1 MPEVPVVLL
10 YLALG
15 IAASLLAA
23 YAWSR
28 RYYRSSRPFT
38 LLMGALAYWC
48 SARAL
53 AIADPSFE
61 GTVFWALMQV
71 GGIALIMPAWL
82 LLALSYTGQRW
93 RRHLPVLTAIF
104 VPAAVFFV
112 LAMSNSLHRLWWTQV
127 VPDTSRGFM
136 WVQSTWGPVF
146 WMHTIY
152 AYGCFIVS
160 VAFLARAAAQAP
172 APERRLAWLMLIAS
186 LIPTLGNAAYL
197 AGARPIG
204 PDDPTPIL
212 LFFSGLIA
220 LPATVHSRVVD
231 LAPLVAREA
240 LAALPDGII
249 VLDNNQRVAEING
262 AAAGMLG
269 TDERTALGRALAAL
283 LNGSPLGVAL
293 RPVLGDLRQPSTHL
307 ASYTEKDKHTIEVR
321 VRPLKAAN
329 GAVAGALLLLRD
341 VSERVN
347 AEQSR
352 AQHLA
357 ELSLINR
364 VARVTNTAPDAEGLV
379 RAAAATIAAAGVWDR
394 VTVGLLAPDGRRL
407 DVVAD
412 IGSEGQG
419 RGYEGQSIDGA
430 EGEALIALLRSGES
444 HLLDLSDPATAGS
457 VLGRAVANEGI
468 GQLLL
473 VPLFHQRAP
482 LGMLALGTIT
492 LQPGSAALPRVAE
505 TIGELITD
513 AVVRARLY
521 DEVRQADRL
530 KTSFLASVSH
540 ELRNPLTSI
549 IGYIELF
556 RRGIYGTLDERFTE
570 PLRYMH
576 LSSTTLLRMINDIL
590 DFTRAEAGHL
600 HVEIQ
605 PVNVRHVV
613 ANVIGQLQPQI
624 RERGLAFELDIAPD
638 LPLAQGNKARLEQ
651 IVTNLLSNAI
661 KFTEQGQI
669 SVRACRANDRV
680 RLSVTDTGIGIAS
693 EHLEVIFQEFRRV
706 ETADRR
712 VNGAGLGLA
721 ISRRLV
727 ELMGGTINVESA
739 LGRGSTFTVELPVAQ
754 AQVAPAPAHALE
766 HTDTKS
772 GGAQAPPEQERA
784 VAGIINVEGA

>member
-1 MPEVPVVLL
+1 MPEGPFVAL
-10 YLALG
+10 YLTLA

-23 YAWSR
+23 YAWRR

-82 LLALSYTGQRW
+82 LLALAYSGQRW

-112 LAMSNSLHRLWWTQV
+112 LAMSNSLHQLWWTDV
-127 VPDTSRGFM
+127 APDTSRGFV
-136 WVQSTWGPVF
+136 WLQPTWGPVF
-146 WMHTIY
+146 WVHTVY
-152 AYGCFIVS
+152 AYCCFIVS
-160 VAFLARAAAQAP
+160 VALLARAAARAP
-172 APERRLAWLMLIAS
+172 APQRRLAWLMLIAS
-186 LIPTLGNAAYL
+186 LVPTAGNVAYL

-212 LFFSGLIA
+212 LFFSGLIV
-220 LPATVHSRVVD
+220 LYTTVHSRVVD
-231 LAPLVAREA
+231 LEPLVAREA

-249 VLDNNQRVAEING
+249 VLDNDRRVAEING
-262 AAAGMLG
+262 AAADMLG
-269 TDERTALGRALAAL
+269 TDERAAVGRSLPALLEGKPLGTALQPIL
-283 LNGSPLGVAL
+283 GSLC
-293 RPVLGDLRQPSTHL
+293 QTSTHL
-307 ASYTEKDKHTIEVR
+307 ASYTEKDTRTIEVR
-321 VRPLKAAN
+321 LRPLKAAN

-341 VSERVN
+341 VSERMR

-352 AQHLA
+352 VQHLA

-394 VTVGLLAPDGRRL
+394 VTVGLLAPDGARF

-412 IGSEGQG
+412 ITANQG

-430 EGEALIALLRSGES
+430 EAQALIAMLRSGES
-444 HLLDLSDPATAGS
+444 HLLDLSDPVTAAS
-457 VLGRAVANEGI
+457 TLGRAIASEGI
-468 GQLLL
+468 QRLLL

-482 LGMLALGTIT
+482 LGMLALGTST
-492 LQPGSAALPRVAE
+492 AQPGSAALPRVAE

-549 IGYIELF
+549 IGYIEMF
-556 RRGIYGTLDERFTE
+556 RRGVYGPLDERFTE
-570 PLRYMH
+570 PLQYMH
-576 LSSTTLLRMINDIL
+576 MSSTTLLRMINDIL

-600 HVEIQ
+600 HVEVQ
-605 PVNVRHVV
+605 PVNMRHVV

-624 RERGLAFELDIAPD
+624 RERGLAFELEIAPD
-638 LPLAQGNKARLEQ
+638 LPLVQGNKTRLEQ

-669 SVRACRANDRV
+669 TVRACRANDRV
-680 RLSVTDTGIGIAS
+680 RLSVADTGIGIAP
-693 EHLEVIFQEFRRV
+693 EHLEMIFQEFRRV
-706 ETADRR
+706 ETPARQ
-712 VNGAGLGLA
+712 VSGAGLGLA

-727 ELMGGTINVESA
+727 ELMGGTISVESA
-739 LGRGSTFTVELPVAQ
+739 PGRGSTFTIELPM
-754 AQVAPAPAHALE
+754 AQVSPMASRGLE
-766 HTDTKS
+766 GTANQT
-772 GGAQAPPEQERA
+772 GGASAPPEQERA
-784 VAGIINVEGA
+784 VAG

>member
-1 MPEVPVVLL
+1 MPEVPIVLL
-10 YLALG
+10 YLVLAITAG
-15 IAASLLAA
+15 LLAA
-23 YAWSR
+23 YAWRR

-71 GGIALIMPAWL
+71 GGITLIMPAWL

-112 LAMSNSLHRLWWTQV
+112 LAMSNSLHQLWWTEV
-127 VPDTSRGFM
+127 APDTSRGFM
-136 WVQSTWGPVF
+136 WLKPGWGPVF
-146 WMHTIY
+146 WAHTVY
-152 AYGCFIVS
+152 AYCCFAVS
-160 VAFLARAAAQAP
+160 VAFLTRAATRAP
-172 APERRLAWLMLIAS
+172 APEGRLAWLVLLAS
-186 LIPTLGNAAYL
+186 LIPTAGNVAYL

-212 LFFSGLIA
+212 LLFSGLIT
-220 LPATVHSRVVD
+220 LYATVHSRVID
-231 LAPLVAREA
+231 LEPLVAREA
-240 LAALPDGII
+240 LAALPDGIV
-249 VLDNNQRVAEING
+249 VLDNARCVAEING
-262 AAAGMLG
+262 AAADMLG
-269 TDERTALGRALAAL
+269 TEPRAAVGRPLPAL
-283 LNGSPLGVAL
+283 LEGRPLGVAL
-293 RPVLGDLRQPSTHL
+293 RPVLGNLSQPLTHL
-307 ASYTEKDKHTIEVR
+307 ASYTETETITIEVR
-321 VRPLKAAN
+321 IRPLKATN

-341 VSERVN
+341 VSERVHV
-347 AEQSR
+347 EQSR
-352 AQHLA
+352 TQHLA

-364 VARVTNTAPDAEGLV
+364 VARATNTAPDAEGLV
-379 RAAAATIAAAGVWDR
+379 RAAAAAIAAAGVWER
-394 VTVGLLAPDGRRL
+394 VTVGLLTPDGARL

-412 IGSEGQG
+412 IAAEGEG
-419 RGYEGQSIDGA
+419 RGYEGQAIDGA
-430 EGEALIALLRSGES
+430 EGEALIAMLRSSES
-444 HLLDLSDPATAGS
+444 HILDLSDPVTAAS
-457 VLGRAVANEGI
+457 PLGRAVAGEGI
-468 GQLLL
+468 GRLLL
-473 VPLFHQRAP
+473 VPLFHQGAP
-482 LGMLALGTIT
+482 LGMLALGAIAS
-492 LQPGSAALPRVAE
+492 QPDSAALLRVAE

-556 RRGIYGTLDERFTE
+556 RRGIYGSLDERFTE

-600 HVEIQ
+600 HVEVQ

-624 RERGLAFELDIAPD
+624 RERGLVFELDITPN

-651 IVTNLLSNAI
+651 VVTNLLGNAI
-661 KFTEQGQI
+661 KFTEQGRI
-669 SVRACRANDRV
+669 TVRACRANDRV
-680 RLSVTDTGIGIAS
+680 RLSITDTGIGIAP

-739 LGRGSTFTVELPVAQ
+739 LGRGSTFTIELPMAQ
-754 AQVAPAPAHALE
+754 AAPTPAHSLE
-766 HTDTKS
+766 KTETKS
-772 GGAQAPPEQERA
+772 SGACAPPEQERA
-784 VAGIINVEGA
+784 IAG

>member
-1 MPEVPVVLL
+1 MSEVPFVTL
-10 YLALG
+10 YLVLA

-38 LLMGALAYWC
+38 LLMGALAFWC
-48 SARAL
+48 SARTL

-61 GTVFWALMQV
+61 GTVFWALLQV
-71 GGIALIMPAWL
+71 GGIVLIMPAWL
-82 LLALSYTGQRW
+82 LLALSYTGQQW

-112 LAMSNSLHRLWWTQV
+112 LAMSNSLHRFWWIDV

-136 WVQSTWGPVF
+136 WLRPTWGPMF
-146 WMHTIY
+146 WAHSVY
-152 AYGCFIVS
+152 AYCCFAAS
-160 VAFLARAAAQAP
+160 LAFLTQAAVRAP
-172 APERRLAWLMLIAS
+172 AQERRLAWLVLFAS
-186 LIPTLGNAAYL
+186 LLPAAGNIAYL

-204 PDDPTPIL
+204 LDDPTPIL

-220 LPATVHSRVVD
+220 FYATVRSRIVD

-249 VLDNNQRVAEING
+249 VLDNEQRVAEING
-262 AAAGMLG
+262 AAAAMLG
-269 TDERTALGRALAAL
+269 TEARTALGRTLPAL
-283 LNGSPLGVAL
+283 LDGIPLGTAL
-293 RPVLGDLRQPSTHL
+293 RPILGNLSQPSTHL
-307 ASYTEKDKHTIEVR
+307 ASYTETDKHTIEAR

-329 GAVAGALLLLRD
+329 GAVAGALILLRD
-341 VSERVN
+341 VSERVQ

-352 AQHLA
+352 VQHLA

-379 RAAAATIAAAGVWDR
+379 CAAAATIAAAGVWER
-394 VTVGLLAPDGRRL
+394 VTVGLLAPDGSGL

-412 IGSEGQG
+412 ILSEGEG
-419 RGYEGQSIDGA
+419 RSYEGQRIDGA

-444 HLLDLSDPATAGS
+444 HLLDLNDPATAAS
-457 VLGRAVANEGI
+457 TLGRAVASEGI
-468 GQLLL
+468 GRMLL
-473 VPLFHQRAP
+473 VPLFHQEAP
-482 LGMLALGTIT
+482 LGMLALGTIAPH
-492 LQPGSAALPRVAE
+492 PGSAALPRVAE

-556 RRGIYGTLDERFTE
+556 RRGTYGPLDERLLE

-600 HVEIQ
+600 HVEVQ

-624 RERGLAFELDIAPD
+624 RERGLALELEIAPD
-638 LPLAQGNKARLEQ
+638 LPLAQGNKTRLEQ

-661 KFTEQGQI
+661 KFTEHGQI
-669 SVRACRANDRV
+669 TIRAWQINDRV
-680 RLSVTDTGIGIAS
+680 RLSVADTGIGIAP
-693 EHLEVIFQEFRRV
+693 EHFEVIFQEFRRV
-706 ETADRR
+706 ETATRR
-712 VNGAGLGLA
+712 ASGAGLGLA

-727 ELMGGTINVESA
+727 ELMGGTISVESA
-739 LGRGSTFTVELPVAQ
+739 PGVGSTFTVDLPVVQ
-754 AQVAPAPAHALE
+754 TVPHDL
-766 HTDTKS
+766 S
-772 GGAQAPPEQERA
+772 GSLARAGDAEAPPEQERA
-784 VAGIINVEGA
+784 IAG

>member
-1 MPEVPVVLL
+1 MPEAPFVLL
-10 YLALG
+10 YLALA

-23 YAWSR
+23 IAWRR
-28 RYYRSSRPFT
+28 RYYRSSRPLT

-53 AIADPSFE
+53 AIADPRFE

-71 GGIALIMPAWL
+71 GGIAPIMPAWL

-112 LAMSNSLHRLWWTQV
+112 LAMSNSLHRLWWTEV
-127 VPDTSRGFM
+127 APDTSRGFM
-136 WVQSTWGPVF
+136 WLRLAWGPAF
-146 WMHTIY
+146 WVHTGY
-152 AYGCFIVS
+152 AYCCFIVS
-160 VAFLARAAAQAP
+160 TAFLAHAAARRP
-172 APERRLAWLMLIAS
+172 APERRLAWLVLLAS
-186 LIPTLGNAAYL
+186 LIPTAGNIAYL

-212 LFFSGLIA
+212 LLFSGLIA
-220 LPATVHSRVVD
+220 LYAILRSRVVD
-231 LAPLVAREA
+231 LEPLVAREA

-249 VLDNNQRVAEING
+249 VLDNDQRVAEMNG
-262 AAAGMLG
+262 AAARLLD
-269 TDERTALGRALAAL
+269 TDERVALGRPLADL
-283 LNGSPLGVAL
+283 LAERPLGMAL
-293 RPVLGDLRQPSTHL
+293 QPILGNLGQPSTHL
-307 ASYTEKDKHTIEVR
+307 ASYTDQARYTIEVR

-341 VSERVN
+341 VSERMQ

-394 VTVGLLAPDGRRL
+394 VTVGLLTPDGARL

-412 IGSEGQG
+412 VAAEGTD
-419 RGYEGQSIDGA
+419 RGYEGQSVRGA
-430 EGEALIALLRSGES
+430 EAEALIALLRSGES
-444 HLLDLSDPATAGS
+444 HILDLSDPATSATT
-457 VLGRAVANEGI
+457 LGRAVANEGI
-468 GQLLL
+468 GRLLL
-473 VPLFHQRAP
+473 VPLFHRGAP
-482 LGMLALGTIT
+482 LGMLALGTVT
-492 LQPGSAALPRVAE
+492 PQPGSTALPRVAE

-549 IGYIELF
+549 IGYIEMF
-556 RRGIYGTLDERFTE
+556 RRGIYGPLDERYIE
-570 PLRYMH
+570 PLQYMH

-600 HVEIQ
+600 HVELQ
-605 PVNVRHVV
+605 PVNVRHIV

-624 RERGLAFELDIAPD
+624 RERGLAFDLEIAPD
-638 LPLAQGNKARLEQ
+638 LPLAQGNKMRLEQ

-661 KFTEQGQI
+661 KFTEEGRI
-669 SVRACRANDRV
+669 TVRACQVNDRV
-680 RLSVTDTGIGIAS
+680 RLSVTDTGIGIAP

-706 ETADRR
+706 ETAARR
-712 VNGAGLGLA
+712 VKGAGLGLA

-727 ELMGGTINVESA
+727 ELMGGTISVESA
-739 LGRGSTFTVELPVAQ
+739 PGEGSTFTVELPIAPVASHG
-754 AQVAPAPAHALE
+754 VEGP
-766 HTDTKS
+766 HTKIGDAEASPKR
-772 GGAQAPPEQERA
+772 ERA
-784 VAGIINVEGA
+784 VAG